1 MTIPQILGRGM
12 VLAMILLGTG
22 CMTVSDSRQVVQNS
36 NSGQVFAGKKIA
48 LLPVKTQSSLA
59 PDSVTGIRAG
69 ISRQLGQALHGKLP
83 SAAITDIASVADQL
97 NQKNLLGVFEQL
109 MQTYE
114 NTGVFDRQKIASIG
128 QMLGA
133 DYLLM
138 SRLKAE
144 KMDLVISKGMG
155 GSLDLNLVDTRSG
168 QVAWGGSGEWK
179 RGGVFGFGGATAE
192 EAANGLV
199 DQALAGLR

>member
-1 MTIPQILGRGM
+1 MTVRQFLGHGV
-12 VLAMILLGTG
+12 VLAMVLLGAG

-36 NSGQVFAGKKIA
+36 NSGHVFAGKKIS

-69 ISRQLGQALHGKLP
+69 ISRTLGQAMHGKLP
-83 SAAITDIASVADQL
+83 SAAITDISTVSDQL
-97 NQKNLLGVFEQL
+97 NQKNALGVFEQM

-114 NTGVFDRQKIASIG
+114 NTGVYDRQKVASIG

-144 KMDLVISKGMG
+144 KMDLLISKGMG
-155 GSLDLNLVDTRSG
+155 GSLDLNMIDVRSG
-168 QVAWGGSGEWK
+168 QVVWGGSGEWK
-179 RGGVFGFGGATAE
+179 RGGIFGFGSATAE